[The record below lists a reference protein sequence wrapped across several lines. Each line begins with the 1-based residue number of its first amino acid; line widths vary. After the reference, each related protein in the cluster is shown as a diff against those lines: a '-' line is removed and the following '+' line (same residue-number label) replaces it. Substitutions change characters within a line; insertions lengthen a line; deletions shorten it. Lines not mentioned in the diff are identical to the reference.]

1 MSKSDLIY
9 PELSYQIIG
18 IVYKVFN
25 DLRYGFQEKYYQR
38 AIKEELKENKL
49 FFKQEVSIPIKYND
63 KIIGR
68 YFIDFVIENK
78 IAIEL
83 KVGKEFYPR
92 DWKQLAAYLKITK
105 LPLGILILITKDG
118 IKYRRIA
125 NTKINSR
132 KLA

>member
-1 MSKSDLIY
+1 MLMKSDLIY
-9 PELSYQIIG
+9 PELSYQLTG
-18 IVYKVFN
+18 ITFKVFN
-25 DLRYGFQEKYYQR
+25 NLGYGFQEKYYQR
-38 AIKEELKENKL
+38 AIAYELKENKL
-49 FFKQEVSIPIKYND
+49 FFKQEVFIPIKYNN

-83 KVGKEFYPR
+83 KVGKEFYPK

-118 IKYRRIA
+118 IKFRRIA
-125 NTKINSR
+125 NTKTN
-132 KLA
+132 LLV